1 MTYKNSEGYHDPTA
15 GIAIRESE
23 LKIKKTEYNPEVTNL
38 VNVLKQV
45 INIAGYEM
53 VGRVTLKNKITGKEY
68 H

>member
-1 MTYKNSEGYHDPTA
+1 MTRQP
-15 GIAIRESE
+15 E
-23 LKIKKTEYNPEVTNL
+23 LQSVNQRKKSEYNPEVSNL